1 MRYSI
6 FWLFTLFVLIGLS
19 DPAFADTN
27 FIPLSDTTHVY
38 SGGTGP
44 SSIDGNWN
52 TAQEQGGSG
61 EYNSSS
67 DIVSEHTFAVPRII
81 TEIRYRVSA
90 NAHVYGDDEQNASLH
105 WSIQYYDGS
114 WHDLSYDGTGEGY
127 PDHLP
132 YTKGCGGNCAVSDD
146 SGQRIIY
153 VNLSNVTKIKAWC
166 SSYSH
171 SNGDSRTAE
180 SSAHIYE
187 IQVFGVEDI
196 GLRVYDGAKVIKI
209 ACEPARVLSSPLK
222 IQAKGITYS
231 IVLVD
236 PQDRH
241 ASKIKIKTKSGVKSL
256 AKID

>member
-6 FWLFTLFVLIGLS
+6 FLLLILFASIGLS
-19 DPAFADTN
+19 GSASADTN
-27 FIPLSDTTHVY
+27 FITLSDTTHAY
-38 SGGTGP
+38 SGGTGS

-67 DIVSEHTFAVPRII
+67 DIVSEHTFAVPRTI
-81 TEIRYRVSA
+81 TEIRYRISA
-90 NAHVYGDDEQNASLH
+90 VAHVYGDKDQGASAN
-105 WSIQYYDGS
+105 WTIQYYDGS
-114 WHDLSYDGTGEGY
+114 WYDIAYDGAGEGY
-127 PDHLP
+127 SDHLP
-132 YTKGCGGNCAVSDD
+132 YGKGCGGNCTVGDD
-146 SGQRIIY
+146 SDQRIIP

-166 SSYSH
+166 RSH
-171 SNGDSRTAE
+171 THSGGDSRTNE

-187 IQVFGVEDI
+187 IQAWGVEDI
-196 GLRVYDGAKVIKI
+196 GLRVYDGAKIIKI
-209 ACEPARVLSSPLK
+209 ACEPAGVLSSPLR

-236 PQDRH
+236 PQDKR
-241 ASKIKIKTKSGVKSL
+241 ASKIKIKTKSGIKSL